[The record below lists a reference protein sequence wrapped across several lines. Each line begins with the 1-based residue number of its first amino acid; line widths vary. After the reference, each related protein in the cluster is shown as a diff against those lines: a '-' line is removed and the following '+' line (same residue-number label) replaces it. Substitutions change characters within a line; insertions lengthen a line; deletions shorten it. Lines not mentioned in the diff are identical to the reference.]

1 MKFRNLT
8 IPFNARNDRQTGIN
22 VKDKVK
28 KLLIPIIIEGEH
40 LIEKNV
46 YFNIKKFRKW
56 ADIPVYAW
64 RSLLYWNKKNHN
76 RMEKLSRW
84 KILST
89 GNFVK

>member
-1 MKFRNLT
+1 MVYTSLYGICIIYITGDSENSLKIIKDLTMKFRNLT

-46 YFNIKKFRKW
+46 YFNIKKFRK
-56 ADIPVYAW
+56 
-64 RSLLYWNKKNHN
+64 
-76 RMEKLSRW
+76 
-84 KILST
+84 
-89 GNFVK
+89 